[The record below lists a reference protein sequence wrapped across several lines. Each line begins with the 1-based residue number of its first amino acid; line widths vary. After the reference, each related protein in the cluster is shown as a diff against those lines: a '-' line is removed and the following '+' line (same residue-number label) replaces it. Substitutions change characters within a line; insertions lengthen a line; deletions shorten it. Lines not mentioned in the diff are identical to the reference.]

1 MARFYGKVGFIGETT
16 ETSPGI
22 WKELLEAR
30 PYYGDVVRNVRRT
43 DGGAQVNA
51 TVSVANQISVVAD
64 AFAFDHIYAIR
75 YVEWGSTAWEVTSVE
90 VEHPR
95 LVLTLGGVYTGD
107 KA

>member
-22 WKELLEAR
+22 WEELLEAR

-43 DGGAQVNA
+43 DGGTQVNA

-95 LVLTLGGVYTGD
+95 LVLTLGGVYTGN

>member
-1 MARFYGKVGFIGETT
+1 MARYYGRVGFIGETT

-22 WKELLEAR
+22 WEELLEAR

-95 LVLTLGGVYTGD
+95 LVLTLGGVYTGN

>member
-1 MARFYGKVGFIGETT
+1 MARYYGKVGFIGETT

-22 WKELLEAR
+22 WEELLEAR

-43 DGGAQVNA
+43 DGGTKVNA

-95 LVLTLGGVYTGD
+95 LVLTLGGVYTGN

>member
-1 MARFYGKVGFIGETT
+1 MARYYGKVGFIGETT

>member
-1 MARFYGKVGFIGETT
+1 MARYYGKVGFIGETT

-22 WKELLEAR
+22 WEELLEAR

-43 DGGAQVNA
+43 DGSTQVNA

-95 LVLTLGGVYTGD
+95 LVLTLGGVYTGN

>member
-1 MARFYGKVGFIGETT
+1 MARYYGKVGFIGETT

-22 WKELLEAR
+22 WEELLEAR

-43 DGGAQVNA
+43 DGGTQVNA

-75 YVEWGSTAWEVTSVE
+75 YVEWGSTSWEVTSVE

-95 LVLTLGGVYTGD
+95 LVLTLGGVYTGN

>member
-1 MARFYGKVGFIGETT
+1 MARYYGKVGFIGETT

-22 WKELLEAR
+22 WEELLEAR

-95 LVLTLGGVYTGD
+95 LVLTLGGVYTGN

>member
-22 WKELLEAR
+22 WEELLEAR

-43 DGGAQVNA
+43 DGGSQVNA

-64 AFAFDHIYAIR
+64 AFAFDHIHAIR
-75 YVEWGSTAWEVTSVE
+75 YVVWGSTAWEVTSVE

-95 LVLTLGGVYTGD
+95 LVLTLGGVYTGN

>member
-1 MARFYGKVGFIGETT
+1 MARYYGKVGFIGETT

-22 WKELLEAR
+22 WEELLEAR

-43 DGGAQVNA
+43 DGGTQVNA

-64 AFAFDHIYAIR
+64 VFAFDHIYAIR

-95 LVLTLGGVYTGD
+95 LVLTLGGVYTGN

>member
-1 MARFYGKVGFIGETT
+1 MARYYGKVGFIGETT

-22 WKELLEAR
+22 WEELLEAR

-43 DGGAQVNA
+43 DGGTQVNA

-95 LVLTLGGVYTGD
+95 LVLTLGGVYTGN